1 MLALRCQFLLGSYQ
15 ASDPLVGFAE
25 AEWPPHPARLHAALV
40 AAAWA
45 LGDGTRPRPD
55 ALATLREL
63 ERTPPSLVLPSA
75 ETRTPATAYVWQNP
89 KRNAA
94 RHRGERQFPAAVVG
108 DEPVWFR
115 FDLEPTPPVLREL
128 AEAIAFVGSSRSPV
142 CCDVVDEPPPLDGIE
157 LAPANGGARTL
168 RIARPGFTDE
178 MVERRFEYPPVVF
191 GAMQAYARKE
201 PEAPAPARGPFAELL
216 VARFVDAFPLTLHH
230 AALVTDAL
238 RQAVLAQAGEGAPA
252 VLHGHGCNP
261 HTAFLALPDVGH
273 EHATGA
279 LRGVAI
285 ALPGVI
291 ESADRDAAVAAFRAI
306 RSLRVDRRLAPV
318 RLEPGGELRSLAP
331 NRWIGPARLWRSVTP
346 IVVDRH
352 PKRSSGGVEGAL
364 RVAVANALLPE
375 PIRIEASTVPYMPGP
390 PVARGFRGEI
400 PRGMRVHV
408 ELEFAEPV
416 RGPLLVGRGRYLGI
430 GLLAP
435 ADAMPSP

>member
-1 MLALRCQFLLGSYQ
+1 MSAVRCQFLLGTYQ
-15 ASDPLVGFAE
+15 ASDPLVGFGK

-45 LGDGTRPRPD
+45 LGDGTNPRPD
-55 ALATLREL
+55 ALAALREL
-63 ERTPPSLVLPSA
+63 ERTPPSLVLPA
-75 ETRTPATAYVWQNP
+75 AATRTPATAYVWQNP
-89 KRNAA
+89 KRTV
-94 RHRGERQFPAAVVG
+94 RRRGERQFPAVVVG
-108 DEPVWFR
+108 DNPVWFR

-142 CCDVVDEPPPLDGIE
+142 CCDVVDELPPLDGIE
-157 LAPANGGARTL
+157 LVPANGGPRTL
-168 RIARPGFTDE
+168 RVARPGFTDE
-178 MVERRFEYPPVVF
+178 LVEHRFEFPPVAF
-191 GAMQAYARKE
+191 GAMQAYTRKE
-201 PEAPAPARGPFAELL
+201 GEAPVLGHGPFSELL

-230 AALVTDAL
+230 AALVTGAL
-238 RQAVLAQAGEGAPA
+238 RQAVLAQAGDSAPA

-273 EHATGA
+273 KHATGA

-285 ALPGVI
+285 ALPGAI
-291 ESADRDAAVAAFRAI
+291 ESADRDAAVAAFRAV
-306 RSLRVDRRLAPV
+306 RRLRVDRRLAPV

-331 NRWIGPARLWRSVTP
+331 SRWIGPARIWRSVTP

-352 PKRSSGGVEGAL
+352 PKPASGGVEGAL
-364 RVAVANALLPE
+364 RVAAANALLPE
-375 PIRIEASTVPYMPGP
+375 TIRIEANAVPFLAGVPL
-390 PVARGFRGEI
+390 ARGFRGEI

-416 RGPLLVGRGRYLGI
+416 RGPILVGRGRYLGI

-435 ADAMPSP
+435 AGGAG